1 MKYTITYTI
10 EADEYN
16 DMAELLNEANHVAN
30 DIESSTDSEVCNIE
44 VAESK
49 EKPSAEALFHASQRS
64 STSYHEAQ
72 GLDFSGHEGRYDPE
86 WDCE

>member
-16 DMAELLNEANHVAN
+16 RGRLLRAAN
-30 DIESSTDSEVCNIE
+30 DIENSTDSEVCDIE
-44 VAESK
+44 VAEVQ
-49 EKPSAEALFHASQRS
+49 PSSVELFHAAQRS
-64 STSYHEAQ
+64 STTYHEAQ

-86 WDCE
+86 FDCE